1 MGAAA
6 QLVIGGSAV
15 AWTLGLAAAT
25 LLLQV
30 FVPYSLYVRY
40 LKWLTFSLFAY
51 VAVALLVHAPLGAVL
66 RGALVPTLGLDKGAI
81 TLLVAVFG
89 TTISPYLFFW
99 QSSEE
104 VEEMARDDK
113 PPLVDVPRRAGASA
127 LRRLA
132 ADTVLGMLLSNVISF
147 CIILSAAATLH
158 AHGQT
163 SISSADQAAEALRP
177 LAGPLTFALFALG
190 VVGTGLLA
198 IPVLAGSVA
207 YACAECFGW
216 RASLEERVW
225 KAPRFY
231 AVLAGAIVAGL
242 GILVLHVDPITA
254 LVWSAVVNGLAAVPL
269 MVMVVLLASRR
280 RVMKA
285 YALPPWLQALGWLA
299 TAVMA
304 AAAAGMLW
312 TTFA

>member
-1 MGAAA
+1 
-6 QLVIGGSAV
+6 
-15 AWTLGLAAAT
+15 
-25 LLLQV
+25 
-30 FVPYSLYVRY
+30 
-40 LKWLTFSLFAY
+40 
-51 VAVALLVHAPLGAVL
+51 
-66 RGALVPTLGLDKGAI
+66 
-81 TLLVAVFG
+81 
-89 TTISPYLFFW
+89 
-99 QSSEE
+99 
-104 VEEMARDDK
+104 
-113 PPLVDVPRRAGASA
+113 
-127 LRRLA
+127 
-132 ADTVLGMLLSNVISF
+132 MLLSNVISF